1 MATIVTKVRRKD
13 RKADR
18 KRAPDEPTPEATVEA
33 AQPEAPEL
41 DIAPDDPLL
50 AHLQTAAGPVDI
62 DKLMFDSPALEQMRA
77 QGLKL
82 IVPLVTQGEL
92 IGLLNLGPRLS
103 EQEYSSDDRKL
114 LENLAAQAAPAVRVA
129 QLVREQQAEARQRER
144 IEHELQVAQL
154 IQQNFLPKSTPEIAG
169 WEVAAYYRPAR
180 TVGGDFY
187 DFIEFPDG
195 RLGIV
200 IGDVTDKGVPAA
212 LVMAATR
219 SVVRTTASANPSP
232 GAVLARVN
240 DILVP
245 DMPRNMFVTCLYGL
259 LDPSTGVFRFA
270 NAGHDLPYVR
280 RPDGRVD
287 EFRATGMPLGLLE
300 GMEYEEAEGSLGKGD
315 TVLFSSDGLVEAHD
329 PHGEMFGFPR
339 LRERMS
345 THRGGANLLD
355 RILGDLAA
363 FTGADWEQED
373 DVTIVTLAC
382 SADVAAPT
390 PSAEP
395 AAKAAPRKPL
405 DLGEAAAPAKAPAPQ
420 AAAVSAGAAAA
431 IDGGDAA
438 DPPTSRQIVRFSLP
452 SEPGGERGAS
462 ERVAEM
468 VEGSWLTAD
477 QAERL
482 KTAVAEASM
491 NAMEHGNEY
500 RDDLPV
506 DVEVSI
512 WPDRLVV
519 RITDLGT
526 GQGDEHDEPDLE
538 AKLEGRQT
546 PRGWGMFLIRHM
558 VDEMNVTTE
567 EGQHT
572 VELVLRRKGD
582 EG

>member
-1 MATIVTKVRRKD
+1 MATILTRARRKK
-13 RKADR
+13 RQAERGR
-18 KRAPDEPTPEATVEA
+18 KRGDDGPAETIEAPEAD
-33 AQPEAPEL
+33 AQPAAPEL

-50 AHLQTAAGPVDI
+50 EHLQSAAGPVDV
-62 DKLMFDSPALEQMRA
+62 DKLTLDSPALEQMRA

-129 QLVREQQAEARQRER
+129 QLVREQQVEARDRER

-154 IQQNFLPKSTPEIAG
+154 IQQNFLPKHIPSLPGWEIA
-169 WEVAAYYRPAR
+169 AHYRPAR

-187 DFIEFPDG
+187 DFIEMSGG
-195 RLGIV
+195 RLAIV

-219 SVVRTTASANPSP
+219 SVIRSTASQTEAP
-232 GAVLARVN
+232 GEVLARVN
-240 DILVP
+240 DILCP
-245 DMPRNMFVTCLYGL
+245 DMPRNMFVTCLFGI
-259 LDPSTGVFRFA
+259 LDPGTGVFRFA

-280 RPDGRVD
+280 RPDGTVD
-287 EFRATGMPLGLLE
+287 EFRATGMPLGL
-300 GMEYEEAEGSLGKGD
+300 MEDMPYEESEGTLGVGD
-315 TVLFSSDGLVEAHD
+315 TVLFSSDGLIEAHD
-329 PHGEMFGFPR
+329 PRGEMFGFPR

-345 THRGGANLLD
+345 THRGGAVLLD

-373 DVTIVTLAC
+373 DVTIVTLARTAE
-382 SADVAAPT
+382 SDPPAPERKVAAPVVA
-390 PSAEP
+390 PPP
-395 AAKAAPRKPL
+395 AREDHA
-405 DLGEAAAPAKAPAPQ
+405 
-420 AAAVSAGAAAA
+420 SM
-431 IDGGDAA
+431 A
-438 DPPTSRQIVRFSLP
+438 DDEPTSRQIVRFSLP
-452 SEPGGERGAS
+452 SEPGGERSAA

-468 VEGSWLTAD
+468 VKESWLTDD

-519 RITDLGT
+519 RITDLG
-526 GQGDEHDEPDLE
+526 GGDGAEHEEPDLE

-546 PRGWGMFLIRHM
+546 PRGWGMFLIRNM
-558 VDEMNVTTE
+558 VDELNVTTE

-582 EG
+582 DE

>member
-1 MATIVTKVRRKD
+1 MATILTRVRRKD
-13 RKADR
+13 RKAERGR
-18 KRAPDEPTPEATVEA
+18 KPADGSEPSPDAVESKAADEPA
-33 AQPEAPEL
+33 ALEL

-62 DKLMFDSPALEQMRA
+62 DKLTLDSPALEEMRA

-259 LDPSTGVFRFA
+259 LDPSTGAFRFA

-280 RPDGRVD
+280 RPDGHVD

-382 SADVAAPT
+382 SADVAA
-390 PSAEP
+390 S
-395 AAKAAPRKPL
+395 KPP
-405 DLGEAAAPAKAPAPQ
+405 APAKAPAPLFDPPAP
-420 AAAVSAGAAAA
+420 AAADPPAPAAK
-431 IDGGDAA
+431 DGGDSPDA
-438 DPPTSRQIVRFSLP
+438 PTSRQIVRFSLP
-452 SEPGGERGAS
+452 SELGGERAAS

-526 GQGDEHDEPDLE
+526 GQEDDHEEPDLE

-572 VELVLRRKGD
+572 VELVLRRKED
-582 EG
+582 DR

>member
-1 MATIVTKVRRKD
+1 MATILTKVGRKE
-13 RKADR
+13 RKAE
-18 KRAPDEPTPEATVEA
+18 KRREGQAREPAEADAATGAEPEQPD
-33 AQPEAPEL
+33 APEL

-50 AHLQTAAGPVDI
+50 AYLQNAAAGPVDV
-62 DKLMFDSPALEQMRA
+62 DKLTIDSPALEQMRA

-103 EQEYSSDDRKL
+103 EQEYSTDDRKL

-129 QLVREQQAEARQRER
+129 QLVREQQVEARDRER

-154 IQQNFLPKSTPEIAG
+154 IQQNFLPKTIPSLAG
-169 WEVAAYYRPAR
+169 WEIAAHYRPAR

-187 DFIEFPDG
+187 DFIELAGG

-219 SVVRTTASANPSP
+219 SVIRTTASQTDAP
-232 GAVLARVN
+232 GEVLARVN
-240 DILVP
+240 DILCP
-245 DMPRNMFVTCLYGL
+245 DMPTNMFVTCLFGV
-259 LDPSTGVFRFA
+259 LDPSTGEFRFA

-287 EFRATGMPLGLLE
+287 ELRATGMPLGL
-300 GMEYEEAEGSLGKGD
+300 MEDMPYDESVGSLGVGD
-315 TVLFSSDGLVEAHD
+315 TVLFSSDGIVEAHD
-329 PHGEMFGFPR
+329 PNGEMFGFPR

-345 THRGGANLLD
+345 THRGGAVLLD

-373 DVTIVTLAC
+373 DVTIVTLART
-382 SADVAAPT
+382 S
-390 PSAEP
+390 E
-395 AAKAAPRKPL
+395 
-405 DLGEAAAPAKAPAPQ
+405 APAKAVSPAPEPKPPKVMDRAP
-420 AAAVSAGAAAA
+420 AAKD
-431 IDGGDAA
+431 DGEVD

-452 SEPGGERGAS
+452 SEPGGERAAS

-468 VEGSWLTAD
+468 VRDSWLTDD

-491 NAMEHGNEY
+491 NAMEHGNEF
-500 RDDLPV
+500 RGDLPV

-519 RITDLGT
+519 RITDLGV
-526 GQGDEHDEPDLE
+526 GPGEEHDEPDLE

-582 EG
+582 DE

>member
-1 MATIVTKVRRKD
+1 MATIVTKVKRKD
-13 RKADR
+13 RKAER
-18 KRAPDEPTPEATVEA
+18 KRGQGDAPAPDAPIEP

-50 AHLQTAAGPVDI
+50 AHLQSAAGPVDI
-62 DKLMFDSPALEQMRA
+62 DKLTFDSPALEQMRA
-77 QGLKL
+77 QGLRL

-129 QLVREQQAEARQRER
+129 QLVREQQAEARERER

-154 IQQNFLPKSTPEIAG
+154 IQQNFLPKSTPSIAG

-259 LDPSTGVFRFA
+259 LDPKVGSFRFA

-300 GMEYEEAEGSLGKGD
+300 GMEYEEAEGTLGSGD

-382 SADVAAPT
+382 SADLPAPKPPT
-390 PSAEP
+390 PTP
-395 AAKAAPRKPL
+395 AAA
-405 DLGEAAAPAKAPAPQ
+405 DAPAPRSSKEQ
-420 AAAVSAGAAAA
+420 AVVPAEQ
-431 IDGGDAA
+431 
-438 DPPTSRQIVRFSLP
+438 PTSRQIVRFSLP
-452 SEPGGERGAS
+452 SEPGGERAAS

-500 RDDLPV
+500 RGDLPV

-526 GQGDEHDEPDLE
+526 GQEADQEEPDLE

-572 VELVLRRKGD
+572 VELVLRRKED
-582 EG
+582 DR

>member
-1 MATIVTKVRRKD
+1 MATIVTKVKRKD
-13 RKADR
+13 RKAER
-18 KRAPDEPTPEATVEA
+18 RRAREEEPEQQEAA
-33 AQPEAPEL
+33 SAAAQPAQPEAPEL
-41 DIAPDDPLL
+41 DIEPDDPLL
-50 AHLQTAAGPVDI
+50 THLQQAAGPVDI
-62 DKLMFDSPALEQMRA
+62 DKLTFDSPALEQMRA

-129 QLVREQQAEARQRER
+129 QLVREQQAEARDRER

-154 IQQNFLPKSTPEIAG
+154 IQQNFLPKTTPSIAG

-219 SVVRTTASANPSP
+219 SIVRSSATQTESP
-232 GAVLARVN
+232 AEVLARVN
-240 DILVP
+240 DILIP
-245 DMPRNMFVTCLYGL
+245 DMPPNMFVTCLYGV
-259 LDPSTGVFRFA
+259 LDPATGVFRFA
-270 NAGHDLPYVR
+270 NAGHNLPYVR

-287 EFRATGMPLGLLE
+287 ELRATGMPLGLLE
-300 GMEYEEAEGSLGKGD
+300 GMTYDVTEGELGEGD
-315 TVLFSSDGLVEAHD
+315 TVLFSSDGIVEAHD

-339 LRERMS
+339 LKERMS

-373 DVTIVTLAC
+373 DVTMVTVAC
-382 SADVAAPT
+382 TAAVAAP
-390 PSAEP
+390 ELP
-395 AAKAAPRKPL
+395 AT
-405 DLGEAAAPAKAPAPQ
+405 APQ
-420 AAAVSAGAAAA
+420 AADAEPEPAAPATAKQDVPVS
-431 IDGGDAA
+431 DGEQ
-438 DPPTSRQIVRFSLP
+438 PTSRQIVRFSLP
-452 SEPGGERGAS
+452 SEPGGERSAA
-462 ERVAEM
+462 EKVAEM
-468 VEGSWLTAD
+468 VQGSWLTDD

-491 NAMEHGNEY
+491 NAMEHGNEF
-500 RDDLPV
+500 RGDLPV

-519 RITDLGT
+519 RITDLGA
-526 GQGDEHDEPDLE
+526 GPADEHEEPDLE
-538 AKLEGRQT
+538 AKLDGRQT

-558 VDEMNVTTE
+558 VDELNVTTE

-582 EG
+582 DE

>member
-13 RKADR
+13 RKAER
-18 KRAPDEPTPEATVEA
+18 KRTKAEEPTPEAGA
-33 AQPEAPEL
+33 AIDSAQPEAPAL

-50 AHLQTAAGPVDI
+50 AYLQSEAGPVDV
-62 DKLMFDSPALEQMRA
+62 DKLTLDSPALEEMRA

-103 EQEYSSDDRKL
+103 EQDYSSDDRKL

-129 QLVREQQAEARQRER
+129 QLVREQQAEARERER

-154 IQQNFLPKSTPEIAG
+154 IQQNFLPKTTPSIAG

-195 RLGIV
+195 RLGVV

-219 SVVRTTASANPSP
+219 SVLRTTATDNPSP
-232 GAVLARVN
+232 GTVLARVN
-240 DILVP
+240 DILCP

-259 LDPSTGVFRFA
+259 LDPATGYFRFA
-270 NAGHDLPYVR
+270 NAGHNLPYVR
-280 RPDGRVD
+280 RPDGKVD

-300 GMEYEEAEGSLGKGD
+300 GMEYIEAEGSLGKGD
-315 TVLFSSDGLVEAHD
+315 TVLFSSDGIVEAHD

-345 THRGGANLLD
+345 THRGGANMLD
-355 RILGDLAA
+355 RILGDLAS

-382 SADVAAPT
+382 SGDVKPPKQPAPG
-390 PSAEP
+390 P
-395 AAKAAPRKPL
+395 AGAKAAAPEAAVPKPA
-405 DLGEAAAPAKAPAPQ
+405 AAAPAPTTPTQ
-420 AAAVSAGAAAA
+420 S
-431 IDGGDAA
+431 A
-438 DPPTSRQIVRFSLP
+438 DPSADEPTSRQIVRFSLP
-452 SEPGGERGAS
+452 SEPGGERAAS

-491 NAMEHGNEY
+491 NAMEHGNDY
-500 RDDLPV
+500 RGDLPV

-519 RITDLGT
+519 RITDLGA
-526 GQGDEHDEPDLE
+526 GPGDHEEPDLE
-538 AKLEGRQT
+538 AKLEGRQS

-558 VDEMNVTTE
+558 VDELNVTTE

-572 VELVLRRKGD
+572 VELVLRRKED
-582 EG
+582 EQ

>member
-1 MATIVTKVRRKD
+1 
-13 RKADR
+13 
-18 KRAPDEPTPEATVEA
+18 
-33 AQPEAPEL
+33 
-41 DIAPDDPLL
+41 
-50 AHLQTAAGPVDI
+50 
-62 DKLMFDSPALEQMRA
+62 MFDSPALEQMRA

>member
-13 RKADR
+13 RKAER
-18 KRAPDEPTPEATVEA
+18 KRAPDEPAPEAAVEA

-62 DKLMFDSPALEQMRA
+62 DKLTFDSPALEQMRA

-280 RPDGRVD
+280 RLDGRVD

-382 SADVAAPT
+382 SADLAAPM
-390 PSAEP
+390 PSAAP

>member
-1 MATIVTKVRRKD
+1 MATIVTKVKRKD
-13 RKADR
+13 RKAER
-18 KRAPDEPTPEATVEA
+18 RRSREEEPEQAEATAAAAEA
-33 AQPEAPEL
+33 APEAPEL

-50 AHLQTAAGPVDI
+50 AHLQSAAGPVDI
-62 DKLMFDSPALEQMRA
+62 DKLTLDSPALEQMRA

-129 QLVREQQAEARQRER
+129 QLVREQQAEARERER

-187 DFIEFPDG
+187 DFIEHPDG
-195 RLGIV
+195 RLGVV

-219 SVVRTTASANPSP
+219 SILRTIASQVDSP
-232 GAVLARVN
+232 AEVLARVN
-240 DILVP
+240 EVLIP
-245 DMPRNMFVTCLYGL
+245 DMPANMFVTCLYGV
-259 LDPSTGVFRFA
+259 LDPRTGVFRFA
-270 NAGHDLPYVR
+270 NAGHNLPYVR

-287 EFRATGMPLGLLE
+287 ELRATGMPLGLLE
-300 GMEYEEAEGSLGKGD
+300 GMTYDVTEGELGQGD
-315 TVLFSSDGLVEAHD
+315 TVLFSSDGIVEAHD
-329 PHGEMFGFPR
+329 PQGEMFGFPR

-373 DVTIVTLAC
+373 DVTIVTVAC
-382 SADVAAPT
+382 TAAVAAPEL
-390 PSAEP
+390 PVEAEP
-395 AAKAAPRKPL
+395 AEEPASLEPDAKVPAA
-405 DLGEAAAPAKAPAPQ
+405 AAAPAGRKQDVP
-420 AAAVSAGAAAA
+420 VS
-431 IDGGDAA
+431 DGME
-438 DPPTSRQIVRFSLP
+438 PTSRQIVRFSLP
-452 SEPGGERGAS
+452 SEPGGERSAA
-462 ERVAEM
+462 EKVAEM
-468 VEGSWLTAD
+468 VHGSWLTDD

-491 NAMEHGNEY
+491 NAMEHGNEF

-519 RITDLGT
+519 RITDLGV
-526 GQGDEHDEPDLE
+526 GPGSEHEEPDLE

-558 VDEMNVTTE
+558 VDELNVTTE

-582 EG
+582 DE